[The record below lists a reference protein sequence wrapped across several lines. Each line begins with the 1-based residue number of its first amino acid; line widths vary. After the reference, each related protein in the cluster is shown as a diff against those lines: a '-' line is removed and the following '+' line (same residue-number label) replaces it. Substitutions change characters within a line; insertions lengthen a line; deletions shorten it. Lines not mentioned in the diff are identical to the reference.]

1 MAATPKGRTRRY
13 RYYTCFTRTRYGKH
27 ATCTAPRLPADE
39 LDRMILRA
47 LHDFYTTAEPVL
59 AAMIE
64 RAQAQRDSTADDR
77 RAELTATANQITHT
91 ENAITCYHTAFENG
105 TMDDA
110 TAGPRIRSA
119 NGSPN
124 SRPGTP
130 NSTPTRP
137 PSPRPAA
144 RHRRPH
150 PRPPRHHSGER
161 HHHRAQGRHRDTHC
175 RSSTHRPGSRTRVQD
190 SHRHDNAPARNGRG
204 HLERAT
210 GSHNGAVGGPPGTRT
225 LNPSGVV
232 WIVSHRADRGADLG
246 DVWCR
251 LTTIDSSCRRHLCP
265 RCAR

>member
-1 MAATPKGRTRRY
+1 
-13 RYYTCFTRTRYGKH
+13 
-27 ATCTAPRLPADE
+27 
-39 LDRMILRA
+39 MILRA
-47 LHDFYTTAEPVL
+47 LHDFYTTAVPVL

-161 HHHRAQGRHRDTHC
+161 HHHRAQAAIETLIAE
-175 RSSTHRPGSRTRVQD
+175 VQLTD
-190 SHRHDNAPARNGRG
+190 Q
-204 HLERAT
+204 
-210 GSHNGAVGGPPGTRT
+210 
-225 LNPSGVV
+225 GVV
-232 WIVSHRADRGADLG
+232 PVFKIPTD
-246 DVWCR
+246 
-251 LTTIDSSCRRHLCP
+251 TTMPPPETDGGTSKEPPVRTMVRSVGRQGLEP
-265 RCAR
+265 